1 MTTEA
6 QSLNNLPA
14 GVVGV
19 GTDLI
24 RESRLQGSLDRHGE
38 RFARRILTEAERLL
52 WQQRRCSVNFLAK
65 QYAAK
70 EALAKALGTG
80 IAKGVGFQQLEVLR
94 NEQGAPYA
102 VLHGAAR
109 ERLETLGG
117 RRAWISLT
125 DDDQMIQAFA
135 VLSA

>member
-1 MTTEA
+1 MTAEA
-6 QSLNNLPA
+6 QLLNNLPA

-109 ERLETLGG
+109 ERLEALGG
-117 RRAWISLT
+117 SRAWISLT

>member
-1 MTTEA
+1 MTAEA
-6 QSLNNLPA
+6 QLLNNLPA

-94 NEQGAPYA
+94 NGQGAPYA

-109 ERLETLGG
+109 ERLEALGG

>member
-6 QSLNNLPA
+6 QLLNNLPA

-109 ERLETLGG
+109 ERLEAMGG
-117 RRAWISLT
+117 SRAWISLT